1 MDANYLRSALDELSK
16 NWNIDSRVYELTLG
30 RRTDVKDTAVEVN
43 GVIFHIP
50 TLTSDNS
57 YVLWKCLWPDCHNC
71 CEKQGRLPLTI
82 KDIEAIS
89 EKLGYAKSD
98 FIDKETRISTW
109 TEAEPFGPI
118 STTMSMIS
126 LKRKEDETDEQDG
139 QPLSCRFLDNAGYC
153 KLHPQRPGCCQM
165 YPFTSWTTISN
176 GKPQVHAT
184 FQFDGNCPG
193 FYVSKSLEDMAEVL
207 KEYSKRIID
216 YSMAV
221 NRTTREGYGF
231 ISIVDLRS
239 RP

>member
-1 MDANYLRSALDELSK
+1 MDESYLKSALDELSK
-16 NWNIDSRVYELTLG
+16 KWKVDPAIYELTLG
-30 RRTDVKDTAVEVN
+30 KRTDVKDTAVEVN

-126 LKRKEDETDEQDG
+126 LKRRVDETDEQDG
-139 QPLSCRFLDNAGYC
+139 KPLSCRFLDNAGYC
-153 KLHPQRPGCCQM
+153 KLHPRRPGCCQM
-165 YPFTSWTTISN
+165 YPFTSWTTVSN
-176 GKPQVHAT
+176 GKPQIHAT
-184 FQFDGNCPG
+184 FQFDGRCPG
-193 FYVSKSLEDMAEVL
+193 FYKSKSLDDMAEVL
-207 KEYSKRIID
+207 EEYSKRIFE
-216 YSMAV
+216 YNMGV
-221 NRTTREGYGF
+221 NRTVREGYGF

-239 RP
+239 K